1 MGNGPSIQIENDLR
15 KETETEK
22 NQEID
27 DEAKS
32 DEGQEAE
39 NDENQQNIETLKV
52 PHQIK
57 VARLYSFLFLA
68 RRFIM
73 VLIVVLI
80 PSSKSMFPLKILL
93 LIILQTD
100 YIAYTSFVRSFEKT
114 KDQVVEVLNEIVYF
128 VLILFLIKFD
138 SEPKWTSFTV
148 YLYIGI
154 IFTQLLILSLTSITG
169 GIIGLVRLAKRSIT
183 NRGINIAEEC
193 ENVNESVKENND
205 HSSLSICTQFNQ
217 HRLEASKGPTSSPEN
232 SKDHQNLFEE
242 EKNARN
248 GM

>member
-1 MGNGPSIQIENDLR
+1 MPTVYSLEQIQEMGNGPSIEIENDLR

-73 VLIVVLI
+73 VLIVVL
-80 PSSKSMFPLKILL
+80 FR
-93 LIILQTD
+93 
-100 YIAYTSFVRSFEKT
+100 V
-114 KDQVVEVLNEIVYF
+114 
-128 VLILFLIKFD
+128 
-138 SEPKWTSFTV
+138 
-148 YLYIGI
+148 
-154 IFTQLLILSLTSITG
+154 
-169 GIIGLVRLAKRSIT
+169 
-183 NRGINIAEEC
+183 
-193 ENVNESVKENND
+193 
-205 HSSLSICTQFNQ
+205 
-217 HRLEASKGPTSSPEN
+217 
-232 SKDHQNLFEE
+232 QNHCFH
-242 EKNARN
+242 
-248 GM
+248 